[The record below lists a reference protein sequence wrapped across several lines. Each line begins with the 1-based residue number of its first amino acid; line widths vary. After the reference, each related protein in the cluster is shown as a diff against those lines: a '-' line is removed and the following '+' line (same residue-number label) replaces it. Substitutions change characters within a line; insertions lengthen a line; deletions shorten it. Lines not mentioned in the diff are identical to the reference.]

1 MESRVNRIR
10 SLIWHGVTCQFHDGT
25 FHVKCSIFDV
35 SWCISHWHGMPCQID
50 ATAHIQFWHGTP
62 CQIWHGFHVKR
73 LDTEF
78 HVKGY
83 SRSVRERFCIDF
95 TRDPRS
101 KGAFKGLGWGNKRL
115 HSYVFHWFSRK
126 TTWETKMKTEPT
138 TTTTK
143 NESNTWK
150 PKNWQSAQVSK
161 RDTIKQHI
169 DEYEERET
177 KDRST
182 TK

>member
-25 FHVKCSIFDV
+25 FHVKSTCLGVYQFDMGFHGKLMPPRTYNFV
-35 SWCISHWHGMPCQID
+35 MELHVKFDMGSMSKTAWHGIPCQR
-50 ATAHIQFWHGTP
+50 
-62 CQIWHGFHVKR
+62 V
-73 LDTEF
+73 
-78 HVKGY
+78 
-83 SRSVRERFCIDF
+83 SRSVQERFCIDF

-169 DEYEERET
+169 DKYEERET